1 MQIRTAIMVLL
12 GVSAVAGGAWYV
24 SLDAETRGI
33 LRALPTNSDVL
44 SWEQD
49 QRHAAFRAM
58 DRLPLL
64 AKAAVITPSSSPR
77 SLSAGETLD
86 IPGLDRYMQ
95 EQGTAGLVIIQD
107 GKIRLERYGQDFDSK
122 GRWTSFSVAK
132 SFTSTLV
139 GAALQDGSIR
149 SLEDKVSEYIPDLR
163 GSAYDDVTIRQ
174 LLTMSSGVRWNED
187 YEDPQADVAQFNN
200 TKPDEGV
207 DATVSYMRKLPR
219 AHPPGEVWH
228 YNTGETNLIG
238 VLVSSATGKPLAQY
252 LQEKIWQPAG
262 MEAQATWLQG
272 KTGHEI
278 AGCCLQAATRDFA
291 RFGLFVLDNG
301 VANGV
306 QVVPTDWFSQAT
318 RKQKDIGEPGRGYGF
333 QWWTYDD
340 GAVAAQGIFGQG
352 IFIDPARRLVIA
364 SNSNW
369 SRATLGPEPKAREA
383 FYAQVRALLDV
394 EAESKDIANASASTD
409 AFFDQLKSLCGKTL
423 EGKIVA
429 DQPPPAADDPFVGK
443 RLVMHVRDCEDGEVR
458 IPFAVGEDRSRTWI
472 VTKTQSGLRLKH
484 DHRHAD
490 GTPDELTMYGGDT
503 LSRGTSRRQ
512 SFPSDAE
519 TVALFTKQDRLVS
532 VPNVWSLEMNDAR
545 TFVYELRRPSGR
557 LFRVEFDLTKPLDQ
571 AP

>member
-318 RKQKDIGEPGRGYGF
+318 RKQKDIGQPGRGYGF

-409 AFFDQLKSLCGKTL
+409 AFFDQLKSLCGKTF

-484 DHRHAD
+484 DHRHED

-519 TVALFTKQDRLVS
+519 TVARFTKQDRLVS

>member
-318 RKQKDIGEPGRGYGF
+318 RKQKDIGQPGRGYGF

-557 LFRVEFDLTKPLDQ
+557 LLRVEFDLTKPLDQ